1 MMSKKVE
8 PTKEKKLKQ
17 RTPMRELDP
26 KERVK
31 SFKEVALGYTEEEAV
46 QEAGRCLKCKERP
59 CCAGCPVCID
69 IPGFVSLVK
78 ERKFAEAAAVLK
90 EQNSLPAICG
100 RVCPQEKQCEQVC
113 TLGKVKQPIAV
124 GRLERFV
131 ADYEREKLGVKVP
144 KLPLATGKK
153 VAVAGSGPA
162 GLTCAS
168 ELARMGHAVKMFE
181 SLHVAGGVLMYG
193 IPEFRLPKAI
203 VQAEV
208 DYVKKLGVQLETD
221 ALVGR
226 TYTIDE
232 LQEDGYDAIFIG
244 SGAGLPDFL
253 GIPGENSQGVY
264 SSNEYLTRT
273 NLMKAYLFPKYDT
286 PIKVGKRVVVVGGS
300 NTAMD
305 SARCALR
312 FKAEKVTIVYR
323 RGEEEMPARR
333 EEIERAKEEGVE
345 FQLLT
350 NPTKIIADDKGFVKQ
365 LECLKMQLGEPD
377 ASGRRRPIPI
387 KGSEFRIDCDTVVIA
402 IGQSPNPLI
411 RQTTKG
417 LEANEIGA
425 LVVDPDTLMTTR
437 KGIFAGGDIISG
449 GATVIR
455 AMGEGKKAAKAID
468 NYLKNM

>member
-1 MMSKKVE
+1 
-8 PTKEKKLKQ
+8 
-17 RTPMRELDP
+17 
-26 KERVK
+26 
-31 SFKEVALGYTEEEAV
+31 
-46 QEAGRCLKCKERP
+46 
-59 CCAGCPVCID
+59 
-69 IPGFVSLVK
+69 
-78 ERKFAEAAAVLK
+78 
-90 EQNSLPAICG
+90 
-100 RVCPQEKQCEQVC
+100 
-113 TLGKVKQPIAV
+113 VKQPIAI

-131 ADYEREKLGVKVP
+131 ADYEREKLGVRIP
-144 KLPLATGKK
+144 KIPQQTGKK
-153 VAVAGSGPA
+153 VAIAGSGPA

-168 ELARMGHAVKMFE
+168 ELAKMGHSVKMFE

-193 IPEFRLPKAI
+193 IPEFRLPKAV

-208 DYVKKLGVQLETD
+208 DYVKKLGVQIETD

-226 TYTIDE
+226 TYTVDE
-232 LQEDGYDAIFIG
+232 LFEDGYDAIFVG

-264 SSNEYLTRT
+264 SSNEFLTRT

-286 PIKVGKRVVVVGGS
+286 PIKTGKRVVVVGGS

-323 RGEEEMPARR
+323 RSEEEMPARR

-350 NPTKIIADDKGFVKQ
+350 NPTKIIADEKGFVKQ
-365 LECLKMQLGEPD
+365 IECLKMQLGEPD
-377 ASGRRRPIPI
+377 ASGRRRPVPV

-402 IGQSPNPLI
+402 IGQSPNPLV

-425 LVVDPDTLMTTR
+425 LVVDEDTLMTTR

>member
-1 MMSKKVE
+1 MSRTVE
-8 PTKEKKLKQ
+8 PPKEKKLKQ
-17 RTPMRELDP
+17 RTPMREVDP
-26 KERVK
+26 KERIK
-31 SFKEVALGYTEEEAV
+31 SFREVALGYTEEEAV
-46 QEAGRCLKCKERP
+46 QEAGRCLKCKEKP

-113 TLGKVKQPIAV
+113 TLAKVKQPVAV

-131 ADYEREKLGVKVP
+131 ADYEREKLGIKIP
-144 KLPLATGKK
+144 KLPRATGKK
-153 VAVAGSGPA
+153 IAVAGSGPA

-168 ELARMGHAVKMFE
+168 ELARMGHAVKIFE
-181 SLHVAGGVLMYG
+181 SLHVPGGVLMYG

-208 DYVKKLGVQLETD
+208 DYVKKLGVQLDTD

-232 LQEDGYDAIFIG
+232 LFEDGYDAIFVG

-264 SSNEYLTRT
+264 SSNEFLTRT

-312 FKAEKVTIVYR
+312 FKAEKVAIVYR
-323 RGEEEMPARR
+323 RSEEEMPARR

-377 ASGRRRPIPI
+377 ASGRRRPVPI

-425 LVVDPDTLMTTR
+425 LVVDPETLMTTR

-468 NYLKNM
+468 AYLKNM

>member
-1 MMSKKVE
+1 VSKQVE
-8 PTKEKKLKQ
+8 PQKEKKLKQ
-17 RTPMRELDP
+17 RTPMREIDP
-26 KERVK
+26 KERIK

-46 QEAGRCLKCKERP
+46 QEASRCLKCKEKP
-59 CCAGCPVCID
+59 CCSGCPVCID
-69 IPGFVSLVK
+69 IPGFVTLVK
-78 ERKFAEAAAVLK
+78 ERKFTEAAAVLK
-90 EQNSLPAICG
+90 DQNSLPAICG

-144 KLPLATGKK
+144 KILRPTGKK
-153 VAVAGSGPA
+153 VAIAGSGPA

-168 ELARMGHAVKMFE
+168 ELARMGHSVKMFE

-208 DYVKKLGVQLETD
+208 DYVKKLGVHLETD

-226 TYTIDE
+226 TYTVDE
-232 LQEDGYDAIFIG
+232 LFEDGYDAIFIG

-264 SSNEYLTRT
+264 SSNEFLTRT

-286 PIKVGKRVVVVGGS
+286 PIKTGRRVVVVGGS

-312 FKAEKVTIVYR
+312 FRAEKVTIVYR
-323 RGEEEMPARR
+323 RSEEEMPARR

-365 LECLKMQLGEPD
+365 IECLRMQLGEPD
-377 ASGRRRPIPI
+377 ASGRRRPVPV

-425 LVVDPDTLMTTR
+425 LIVDPETLMTTR

-468 NYLKNM
+468 NYLKNL

>member
-1 MMSKKVE
+1 MSKQVE
-8 PTKEKKLKQ
+8 PQKEKKLKQ
-17 RTPMRELDP
+17 RTPMRELDA
-26 KERVK
+26 KERIK
-31 SFKEVALGYTEEEAV
+31 SFKEVALGYTEDEAV
-46 QEAGRCLKCKERP
+46 QEASRCLKCKEKP
-59 CCAGCPVCID
+59 CCSGCPVCVD
-69 IPGFVSLVK
+69 IPNFVTLVK
-78 ERKFAEAAAVLK
+78 ERKFAEAAAALK
-90 EQNSLPAICG
+90 DQNSLPAICG

-113 TLGKVKQPIAV
+113 TLGKVKQPIAI

-131 ADYEREKLGVKVP
+131 ADYEREKLGVKIP
-144 KLPLATGKK
+144 KIPQQTGKK
-153 VAVAGSGPA
+153 VAIAGSGPA

-168 ELARMGHAVKMFE
+168 ELAKMGHSVKMYE

-208 DYVKKLGVQLETD
+208 DYVKKLGVQIETD

-226 TYTIDE
+226 TYTVDE
-232 LQEDGYDAIFIG
+232 LLEDGYDAIFVG

-264 SSNEYLTRT
+264 SSNEFLTRT

-286 PIKVGKRVVVVGGS
+286 PIKTGKRVVVVGGS

-312 FKAEKVTIVYR
+312 FRAEKVTIVYR
-323 RGEEEMPARR
+323 RSEEEMPARR

-350 NPTKIIADDKGFVKQ
+350 NPTKIIADEKGFVKQ
-365 LECLKMQLGEPD
+365 IECLKMQLGEPD
-377 ASGRRRPIPI
+377 ASGRRRPVPI

-425 LVVDPDTLMTTR
+425 LVVDPETLMTTR

-468 NYLKNM
+468 SYLKSA

>member
-1 MMSKKVE
+1 MSKKVE

-17 RTPMRELDP
+17 RTPMREVDP
-26 KERVK
+26 KERIK

-46 QEAGRCLKCKERP
+46 QEASRCLKCKEKP

-113 TLGKVKQPIAV
+113 TLGKVKQPVAV

-131 ADYEREKLGVKVP
+131 ADYEREKLGVKVS
-144 KLPLATGKK
+144 KLPRATGKK

-168 ELARMGHAVKMFE
+168 ELARMGHSVKIFE
-181 SLHVAGGVLMYG
+181 SLHVPGGVLMYG

-232 LQEDGYDAIFIG
+232 LFEDGYDAIFVG

-264 SSNEYLTRT
+264 SSNEFLTRT

-312 FKAEKVTIVYR
+312 FKAEKVAIVYR
-323 RGEEEMPARR
+323 RSEEEMPARR

-377 ASGRRRPIPI
+377 ASGRRRPVPI

-425 LVVDPDTLMTTR
+425 LVVDPETLMTTR

-468 NYLKNM
+468 NYLKNT

>member
-1 MMSKKVE
+1 MSKKVE
-8 PTKEKKLKQ
+8 PAKEKKLKQ
-17 RTPMRELDP
+17 RTPMREVDP
-26 KERVK
+26 IERIK

-46 QEAGRCLKCKERP
+46 QEASRCLKCKEKP

-113 TLGKVKQPIAV
+113 TLAKVKQPVAV

-131 ADYEREKLGVKVP
+131 ADYEREKLGVRIP
-144 KLPLATGKK
+144 KLPRATGKK

-168 ELARMGHAVKMFE
+168 ELARMGHSVKIYE
-181 SLHVAGGVLMYG
+181 SLHVPGGVLMYG

-232 LQEDGYDAIFIG
+232 LFEDGYDAIFVG

-264 SSNEYLTRT
+264 SSNEFLTRT
-273 NLMKAYLFPKYDT
+273 NLMKAYLFPRYDT

-312 FKAEKVTIVYR
+312 FKAEKVAIVYR
-323 RGEEEMPARR
+323 RSEDEMPARR

-377 ASGRRRPIPI
+377 ASGRRRPVPI

-425 LVVDPDTLMTTR
+425 LVVDPETLMTTR

-468 NYLKNM
+468 GYLKNM

>member
-1 MMSKKVE
+1 MSKQAE
-8 PTKEKKLKQ
+8 PQKEKKLKQ
-17 RTPMRELDP
+17 RTPMRELDA
-26 KERVK
+26 KERIK
-31 SFKEVALGYTEEEAV
+31 SFREVALGYTEDEAV
-46 QEAGRCLKCKERP
+46 QEASRCLKCKEKP
-59 CCAGCPVCID
+59 CCSGCPVCVD
-69 IPGFVSLVK
+69 IPNFVTLIK
-78 ERKFAEAAAVLK
+78 DRKFAEAAAALK
-90 EQNSLPAICG
+90 DQNSLPAICG

-113 TLGKVKQPIAV
+113 TLSKVKQPIAI

-131 ADYEREKLGVKVP
+131 ADYEREKLGVKIP
-144 KLPLATGKK
+144 KIPQQTGKK
-153 VAVAGSGPA
+153 VAIAGSGPA

-168 ELARMGHAVKMFE
+168 ELAKMGHSVKMFE

-193 IPEFRLPKAI
+193 IPEFRLPKAV

-208 DYVKKLGVQLETD
+208 DYVKKLGVQIETD

-226 TYTIDE
+226 TYTVDE
-232 LQEDGYDAIFIG
+232 LFEDGYDVIFVG

-253 GIPGENSQGVY
+253 GIPGENSLGVY
-264 SSNEYLTRT
+264 SSNEFLTRT
-273 NLMKAYLFPKYDT
+273 NLMKAYLFPQYDT
-286 PIKVGKRVVVVGGS
+286 PIKTGKRVVVVGGS

-323 RGEEEMPARR
+323 RSEEEMPARR

-350 NPTKIIADDKGFVKQ
+350 NPTKIIADEKGFVKQ
-365 LECLKMQLGEPD
+365 IECLKMQLGEPD
-377 ASGRRRPIPI
+377 ASGRRRPVPM

-425 LVVDPDTLMTTR
+425 LVVDPETLMTTR

-468 NYLKNM
+468 SYLKSV